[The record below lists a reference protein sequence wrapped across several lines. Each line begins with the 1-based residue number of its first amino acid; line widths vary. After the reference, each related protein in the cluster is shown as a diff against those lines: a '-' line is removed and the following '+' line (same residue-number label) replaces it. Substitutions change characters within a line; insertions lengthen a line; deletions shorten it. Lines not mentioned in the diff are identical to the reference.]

1 MRSTRR
7 WTWHLEIHSG
17 LLCASR
23 DMIWIHIMYTY
34 HKRIGFAS
42 CKDDNKDKKLNL
54 TGSLFETYLKSH
66 ITLNSFYW
74 YLWHEKHMV
83 YQNLFKDY
91 VACQRPLKCFKTM
104 FLSYYWKLCQTCMET
119 KEENPKPHLLM
130 SEKTFEEAKKSPDH
144 VGWDPLPR
152 RWRANK
158 GWDEI
163 SETSLLSVRDRIE
176 ILSLFFLA
184 KIVKNI
190 IF

>member
-130 SEKTFEEAKKSPDH
+130 SEKTFEEAKNPQIMS
-144 VGWDPLPR
+144 
-152 RWRANK
+152 A
-158 GWDEI
+158 EI
-163 SETSLLSVRDRIE
+163 PCPGDGEQTRGEMKYPKHLFCQLE
-176 ILSLFFLA
+176 IALKIDLFFS
-184 KIVKNI
+184 
-190 IF
+190 